1 MLTRD
6 IMLSAR
12 PTARK
17 RRTIVMLTSSSQ
29 PIALHFTEMR
39 THFHRFFP
47 FFPVFFRVS
56 YALIPNNSHK
66 CQIIYGKEFVKRR
79 NPRKSGF
86 FFANIIFLKV
96 KMDMLFMSFFKKK
109 DRMFTTFFPASFH
122 FTGLPFKNYIE

>member
-1 MLTRD
+1 
-6 IMLSAR
+6 MLSTHS
-12 PTARK
+12 TARK
-17 RRTIVMLTSSSQ
+17 CLTIVMLTSCNQ
-29 PIALHFTEMR
+29 NIALHFTGIR
-39 THFHRFFP
+39 PKTRP
-47 FFPVFFRVS
+47 FSPIFPVFFRVS